1 LAVQVTTYR
10 VWGNIVAAP
19 LQTTPLVVVVVMVDV
34 VILVIICIYVQ
45 QKCKAVFC
53 VLLLL

>member
-1 LAVQVTTYR
+1 M
-10 VWGNIVAAP
+10 AAP
-19 LQTTPLVVVVVMVDV
+19 LQTTQPVVVVVMVDV